1 VSVFS
6 DLRRRRADDI
16 IRRDYEGLRRVVLSG
31 VRGQLAR
38 RGVEMPDAELD
49 AAYNVAWQGLYAQ
62 LLEGDE
68 IKNLAGFLVTVTTR
82 RAIDEYRKVH
92 VARRADDVEV
102 GDQGHDPDLAERLD
116 DFTKLQ
122 HFIEGLKDRLD
133 QRERQAVT
141 LCYIQ
146 GLSRKEAAQILRL
159 SDKRMNKVMDGLA
172 SRIGDFVRA
181 IESGLWCEE
190 RGSLMRAYALHILAP
205 DGERQALA
213 REHLAACS
221 GCRAYVRSLRGLAA
235 AMPPV
240 ALPAGGAST
249 GFAGFLDHLQ
259 SLVDTARDT
268 LASVAHVGPAEAV
281 VGGGNTATVGAATV
295 AGSGGAVAAAGGG
308 AAVATTGAAAAGA
321 AAGASGGAAAG
332 GVLGG
337 GLAAKAAALA
347 VSVAVA
353 GGATA
358 TVTHDRANDR
368 PQRAAASLTVP
379 PAAPSAAFETPSGS
393 RVLTTSVSRAAVTG
407 GAGGIRDVPGDVRR
421 TPGERPSR
429 DQPSSGPTDE
439 FGFEAAHASGTRR
452 ADAGKPATEFG
463 FERTDATPAST
474 GATGRSSVGAADGAS
489 RATASTGG
497 TSGSATTTAT
507 SATSASA
514 TPARTVPTRAATS
527 SPSAAS
533 AAPSSDEFGFER

>member
-1 VSVFS
+1 VSVFA
-6 DLRRRRADDI
+6 DLRRRRADSI
-16 IRRDYEGLRRVVLSG
+16 IRRDYEGLRRVVMSS

-38 RGVEMPDAELD
+38 KGVQLPDADLD

-68 IKNLAGFLVTVTTR
+68 IKNLAGFLVTVTAR
-82 RAIDEYRKVH
+82 RAIDEYRKLH
-92 VARRADDVEV
+92 VARRAEDVEV
-102 GDQGHDPDLAERLD
+102 GDHGRDPDFAERLD
-116 DFTKLQ
+116 DYTKLQ

-146 GLSRKEAAQILRL
+146 GLSRREAAQILGL
-159 SDKRMNKVMDGLA
+159 SDKRMDKVMDGLA

-205 DGERQALA
+205 DGKRQVLA

-240 ALPAGGAST
+240 ALPAGGGST
-249 GFAGFLDHLQ
+249 GSAGFLDHLQ
-259 SLVDTARDT
+259 SLIDGTRDT
-268 LASVAHVGPAEAV
+268 LASLVHLGPAEAI
-281 VGGGNTATVGAATV
+281 VGGGGTAGVGTAAAV
-295 AGSGGAVAAAGGG
+295 GSGSGGTVAAAGGTG
-308 AAVATTGAAAAGA
+308 AAVGTTGVAAGGTAAAAGGVAGLA
-321 AAGASGGAAAG
+321 AAGAGAGSAAG

-358 TVTHDRANDR
+358 TVTHHR
-368 PQRAAASLTVP
+368 PKAAPQRPVAQRSFAPATPTQPIAGRPTSRIAPSQPRAAAP
-379 PAAPSAAFETPSGS
+379 Q
-393 RVLTTSVSRAAVTG
+393 SVGRTAVKRPTQ
-407 GAGGIRDVPGDVRR
+407 RR
-421 TPGERPSR
+421 TASRPA
-429 DQPSSGPTDE
+429 DE
-439 FGFEAAHASGTRR
+439 FGFEAAQTSTPSSATAGTR
-452 ADAGKPATEFG
+452 ATEFG
-463 FERTDATPAST
+463 FERTDATPA
-474 GATGRSSVGAADGAS
+474 ATR
-489 RATASTGG
+489 AST
-497 TSGSATTTAT
+497 SSATTRSSDATA
-507 SATSASA
+507 ARPVTSASTTTTPTPSA
-514 TPARTVPTRAATS
+514 RTPPVPARTST
-527 SPSAAS
+527 PSASQAS
-533 AAPSSDEFGFER
+533 NEFGFER